1 MTIYHQK
8 AIELAEEILRSE
20 ASKDYADARDEGTD
34 EEFLRLRAEYHDLV
48 NSVTETLR
56 RHCGLDPQS
65 PQVCACPNKTAGGCC
80 KK

>member
-20 ASKDYADARDEGTD
+20 ASKDYADARDEGSD
-34 EEFLRLRAEYHDLV
+34 EEFLRLRAEYFELV
-48 NSVTETLR
+48 DSVLEIFKKTLGIEETAG
-56 RHCGLDPQS
+56 CG
-65 PQVCACPNKTAGGCC
+65 CPNKTTGGCC